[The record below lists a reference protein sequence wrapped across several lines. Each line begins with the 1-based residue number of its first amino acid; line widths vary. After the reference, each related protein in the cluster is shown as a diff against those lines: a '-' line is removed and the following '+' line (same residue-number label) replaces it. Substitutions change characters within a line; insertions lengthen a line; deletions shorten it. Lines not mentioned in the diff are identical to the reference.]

1 MRLSELHTGEKA
13 YIVKVNGDGAF
24 RKRILE
30 MGFVRG
36 QEVKAILNAP
46 LKDPIKYEIME
57 YEVSLRRSEA
67 VLIEISKLKED
78 AEYHLE
84 NENDFSDS
92 EELSIHENNFP
103 KNDIEHEE
111 SHSKTITVAL
121 VGNPNA
127 GKTSIFNLASGAR
140 EHVGNYSGVTVD
152 AKEGFMRHKGYT
164 IKLVDL
170 PGTYSLSAYSP
181 EELYVRKYIF
191 EEKPDV
197 IVNVVSAS
205 ALERNLYLT
214 TELIDLNVPIV
225 IALNMYDELQSS
237 GRTFDYDSLG
247 KMLGIPF
254 VPTVGKRG
262 EGIPELLDNVI
273 DTSTSLNNCDCDDRE
288 VVQVTYGRVLEK
300 SIHVMEREILSKNI
314 NISGMPTRYI
324 CVKLLEGDK
333 KIDQMVGEFS
343 KSDEIFARRNKERAY
358 IENLLREDPESAF
371 TNARYG
377 FIAGG
382 LKETLTEKTN
392 FPKLTPLIDAIVT
405 NKYVGFPLFFVFMW
419 IMFETTFRLGAF
431 PMDWIEDGVAALGN
445 LVRTQMPDGILKDLI
460 VDGIIGGVGGVIV
473 FLPNIV
479 ILYAFI
485 SFMEDSGYMARAA
498 FIMDKVMHR
507 IGLHGKSFIP
517 LIMGFGC
524 NVPAVMSTRTIE
536 SRNSRMITMLIVPF
550 MSCSARLPVYLL
562 LVGAFFSVQHASSIL
577 LGLYAVGILVAVFT
591 ALLFRKTFFK
601 KEDTPFVM
609 ELPPYRMPTVKAV
622 FTHMWDRSWMYL
634 RKMGGI
640 ILIGSIVIWFLGY
653 FPQNKL
659 RETQF
664 DEKLANIEIMYA
676 NNAVSVDEKEEL
688 MSEIEYQRNM
698 EHQEASYIGQIGQ
711 FIEPVMRPLGFDWKV
726 SVSLL
731 SGLAA
736 KEIVVSTMGVLYTGN
751 EDDQQSLKERLQQAT
766 HTDGTPVFT
775 PLVMIGFLLFV
786 LIYFPCIATIV
797 AIKEESGTWKWAI
810 FSLFYSTA
818 LAWLV
823 AFLVFR
829 VGSIFI

>member
-67 VLIEISKLKED
+67 VLIEISPSPTLPSGEGV
-78 AEYHLE
+78 AQ
-84 NENDFSDS
+84 SDD
-92 EELSIHENNFP
+92 LYT
-103 KNDIEHEE
+103 
-111 SHSKTITVAL
+111 SKIAKQSSLCASPPEGDSGGLITVAL

-273 DTSTSLNNCDCDDRE
+273 DTSTSLNNFGCDDRE
-288 VVQVTYGRVLEK
+288 VVQVPYGRVLEK
-300 SIHVMEREILSKNI
+300 SVHVMEREILSKNI
-314 NISGMPTRYI
+314 NILEMPTRYI

-333 KIDQMVGEFS
+333 EIDQMVGEFS

-445 LVRTQMPDGILKDLI
+445 LVRIQMPDGILKDLI

-524 NVPAVMSTRTIE
+524 NVPAIMSTRTIE

-562 LVGAFFSVQHASSIL
+562 LVGAFFSAQRASSIL

-659 RETQF
+659 REAQF
-664 DEKLANIEIMYA
+664 DEKLANIEIMYT

-698 EHQEASYIGQIGQ
+698 EHQEASYIGRIGQ

-775 PLVMIGFLLFV
+775 PLVVIGFLLFV